1 MNKEDLDKILASYA
15 TKNPSFE
22 KRILNTNYDV
32 LGISAVLLN
41 KLAKNDC
48 VLNYE
53 FSKEEIVSSYE
64 KTYLYLASNLYKKRQ
79 SIDEQVSFLYDNFEC
94 IDSWAFTD
102 SLVNYLEKASL
113 NTAKEFL
120 SSKEIFLRRFGYV
133 LLLRFCKSKE
143 NQTYIFSTF
152 DNDERYYVFM
162 AEAWLLSYCFIYYFD
177 DTYNFVLNS
186 SFSNQI
192 KIKGIQK
199 AIESRRVSTNNKEKL
214 KNLRK
219 KLRSAGF

>member
-1 MNKEDLDKILASYA
+1 MNQVDLDNILGSYA
-15 TKNPSFE
+15 AKNPSFE

-32 LGISAVLLN
+32 LGISTVLLN
-41 KLAKNDC
+41 KLAKSEDI
-48 VLNYE
+48 LNYN
-53 FSKEEIVSSYE
+53 FSKKEIIGSYE
-64 KTYLYLASNLYKKRQ
+64 QVYLYLASNLYKKRK
-79 SIDEQVSFLYDNFEC
+79 SIGEQVSFLYDNFKC

-102 SLVNYLEKASL
+102 SLANYLEKASL

-120 SSKEIFLRRFGYV
+120 SSNEIFLRRFGYV

-199 AIESRRVSTNNKEKL
+199 AIESRRVSIDNKEKL